1 MDAANT
7 LIEAALVH
15 ADEDTVMRQQIVEIV
30 RRMVETEL
38 QVLLMNGKF
47 DSLILEALRNHEWEI
62 EKMALRAIKE
72 HFNNPQQIN

>member
-38 QVLLMNGKF
+38 GVMVMNGAMTRIVDMSVK
-47 DSLILEALRNHEWEI
+47 SLEWEI
-62 EKMALRAIKE
+62 KKMALRAIKE
-72 HFNNPQQIN
+72 QFNNPQQIY

>member
-62 EKMALRAIKE
+62 KKMALRAIKE